1 MREERERER
10 GKQERELKGEKE
22 REGKKE
28 SIIPTQIPRERDM
41 ESEIDRH
48 TS

>member
-1 MREERERER
+1 
-10 GKQERELKGEKE
+10 LKGENE

-48 TS
+48 TRHKYIHHQLVSPGER